1 LAADAKCAALC
12 RGERCGMRFHESA
25 VLRIEL
31 WHGAILAGLL
41 LLLAPS
47 EILEPRALFFGGL
60 FMAMNFLLLS
70 YGVQWV
76 LAPFAAKGR
85 IQAGVFL
92 LVLKLVLFLG
102 LLSALFFRIN
112 VDALSFAVGVSCLLL
127 AAVLERL
134 WACRHSALGR

>member
-1 LAADAKCAALC
+1 MKL
-12 RGERCGMRFHESA
+12 HESA

-31 WHGAILAGLL
+31 WHGLILLSSFLL
-41 LLLAPS
+41 LTPAG
-47 EILEPRALFFGGL
+47 IVEPGALFFGGV

-85 IQAGVFL
+85 IRMGVFF
-92 LVLKLVLFLG
+92 LVLKLILFLG

-112 VDALSFAVGVSCLLL
+112 VDAVSFAVGVSCLLL
-127 AAVLERL
+127 AAVAERL
-134 WACRHSALGR
+134 WAYRQSAMIR

>member
-1 LAADAKCAALC
+1 
-12 RGERCGMRFHESA
+12 MRFPESA

-31 WHGAILAGLL
+31 WHGAMLAALILV
-41 LLLAPS
+41 LATI

-60 FMAMNFLLLS
+60 FMALNFLLLS

-102 LLSALFFRIN
+102 LLSTLFFRIN

-127 AAVLERL
+127 AAVLESL
-134 WACRHSALGR
+134 WAFRQGTLSG